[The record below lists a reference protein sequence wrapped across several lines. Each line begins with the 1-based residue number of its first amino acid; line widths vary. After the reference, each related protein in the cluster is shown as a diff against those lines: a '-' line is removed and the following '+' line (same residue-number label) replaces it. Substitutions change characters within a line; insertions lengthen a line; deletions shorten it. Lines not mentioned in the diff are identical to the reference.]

1 MQYPA
6 TIKPI
11 RIPCAGRVSP
21 DLIIRALRKGADAVL
36 VVG

>member
-11 RIPCAGRVSP
+11 RVPCAGRVSP
-21 DLIIRALRKGADAVL
+21 DLIIRALRRADAVL